1 MLNPSSRRPQPDSAP
16 RARASGA
23 IRALGLALLTLVG
36 SGAALAEGSR
46 HLYPAD
52 YFTRGTV
59 APNPAG
65 AAQRAAVFNG
75 TNYLSG
81 VVTQRTFFYVYARAG
96 ETILIGRSGT
106 TTDFTLYRPPAGQTL
121 APGAVDL
128 GFGTRGAE
136 NLALPGLETI
146 SSATICAAGGGTGNP
161 VVNAADGLGAA
172 TSIGTNSQAN
182 GNTGQTGRNNE
193 LAGPFA
199 GSPGFVPCR
208 YRVTEEGV
216 YGVVFNGTTWM
227 WEVGVRESIGL
238 SGNPD
243 LNGRVFTYVFAGDS
257 AAATN
262 PIYST
267 LYYVTDDGYR
277 YSQAMRGLAPFRY
290 VLYANDKGFTDQG
303 EPLYRNVR
311 GQGQQLTSLR
321 FDEPPGGGSAGAFTG
336 ANANQIETPGAQY
349 PIFFSDVMAADT
361 AAAENRVDETLVAL
375 GIPTTPPPPV
385 ISDID
390 FVYPPTSGG
399 TTYVGYGGVF
409 RFNAQD
415 VTSYRIFIKGAD
427 PMSPDY
433 NSLDNPLNRV
443 IEGTAGPGLNEVVWD
458 GLNGAGVPIPAGSG
472 YSFEVTGRNGE
483 VHFPFLDAEANQ
495 AGGPTLTKLNGPNAG
510 DTTVYY
516 DDRGYLTRAGYRVGN
531 IVAGVPGHLCGNTA
545 QADGWPQPQ
554 PNQALEGIDSAA
566 FNAVTGQYYRFWG
579 QGTTGNTGNDCA
591 NSTSYFGDA
600 KGIDLW
606 TYETTDSPLD
616 LSFSIVD
623 IADVTATVQGPAF
636 AAPGATVVNLISFA
650 NVGSIA
656 ASSVTY
662 SATLPLGLSGV
673 SCAGAT
679 CAYNAATGEVTITGL
694 PTTLSP
700 SQFLPTVTLS
710 YTAPASGSPRI
721 DVFIASPSEVPPP
734 GIAPNTDFAVTVIDA
749 DAEVV
754 DVLAQIN
761 PPAFAAPNS
770 IVDVPVTFRNLGPD
784 SAADVTYALELPQ
797 GLDPADVSCEPN
809 PPVTCSYNAGTGAIT
824 VSGLPTSLASGA
836 QTALV
841 LSYRAPNAP
850 GAVQV
855 SALIGTSSD
864 EAGAT
869 ANNVASGQTIVTAAD
884 VADVTVSVS
893 VPANAAEGGTVNGQV
908 LFENRGPSSATI
920 TQYTLELPLGLAGVT
935 CSPAIEC
942 SVVVG
947 ITSITITWTGPATL
961 PNGGTYPTG
970 FSYTAPAGPTT
981 VDVLAAIATSTA
993 GDEPSNNTAEAST
1006 TIQQVAADMAASF
1019 GPIPAALGPGQ
1030 VLTGLTLTCT
1040 NNGPGSAAN
1049 ATCVPGAN
1057 AGVVSNVQ
1065 CTPPSP
1071 ALLVANGDAIACTF
1085 DYTAPGTQGGA
1096 DEPAQTVGFL
1106 GTTSASND
1114 NNAGNNSDTASAVI
1128 VDALNDGPLTVFPGG
1143 STASVIGN
1151 DTRGAVPAVIG
1162 TNVSLIPGVLPPGFT
1177 MNPDGT
1183 ITVAPGTTPGPY
1195 AVPYTICAFPAIVPP
1210 ACDTAT
1216 ASVDVQP
1223 SIDAVDDGPT
1233 TVSGGGGNT
1242 PSVIGNDTTNGVA
1255 AVIGVNVSLTPGSPP
1270 IAGLSM
1276 NPDGTISV
1284 AAGTPPATYAF
1295 PYTICVIPATAP
1307 PTCDTATA
1315 TVVVVAN
1322 DVPVGNDDQ
1331 VSTPLNTPVNIPVL
1345 SNDVCGIDTP
1355 CTITLETP
1363 PAVGTVV
1370 PNNNGTPGDP
1380 SDDFFVY
1387 TPPDGYAGPPVVF
1400 TYRICDANGD
1410 CDIATVTILV
1420 ANCGGNGT
1428 VDGLIFRDG
1437 NRDGLRQGGENG
1449 ERSLVS
1455 LVPTAGSTRI
1465 VASDVSG
1472 NYLFSA
1478 VPAGSYEVVVLDSYL
1493 ADELGLYA
1501 TAGVRRMVNVAACG
1515 NVSEDFGFAAPNAG
1529 VVGDFVWFDADQSGA
1544 VNEYFDADNN
1554 GELTLNDPSAELSEA
1569 EFEWVDLNG
1578 NGIPDAGEF
1587 ARCGLPGVNVEL
1599 LNAQGQVLGSTR
1611 TNPRGAYRFT
1621 GLPLNAAYSTRVSP
1635 SDPALLAGS
1644 QALFTSGL
1652 CKLYPPVGKDA
1663 QPAAPAKGVSNCGLT
1678 TAPSRTSPVLTA
1690 SAPVFDALDYG
1701 HLCAANGVVI
1711 GLADLQVVKLV
1722 DNAAP
1727 QVGST
1732 VSFTVTV
1739 TNNGPAV
1746 ATNVVVSDQ
1755 LPSGYLFLSASPG
1768 QGSWTAP
1775 AWSVGTLQVGQSVA
1789 LTMQARVLGSGNY
1802 LNTAIASGD
1811 QSDPVP
1817 DNDISTRSVTPGA
1830 PASAAP
1836 VLVPV
1841 GGPAGLLLMGLLLGG
1856 LGARRLR
1863 QRGD

>member
-1 MLNPSSRRPQPDSAP
+1 MSLNTLPPRSQPGASRRGTPSA
-16 RARASGA
+16 RITSWLCGLLVLGA
-23 IRALGLALLTLVG
+23 GGLAQ
-36 SGAALAEGSR
+36 AEGSR
-46 HLYPAD
+46 HVYPAT
-52 YFTRGTV
+52 YFDQGTV

-65 AAQRAAVFNG
+65 AARRASLYTG
-75 TNYLSG
+75 TNYLNG

-106 TTDFTLYRPPAGQTL
+106 TTDFTLFRPPAGQTL
-121 APGAVDL
+121 GPGPVNL

-136 NLALPGLETI
+136 STAGLDTI
-146 SSATICAAGGGTGNP
+146 SSTTICAAGGGTGNP
-161 VVNAADGLGAA
+161 VVNAADGLAAA
-172 TSIGTNSQAN
+172 TIIGTNSQAN
-182 GNTGQTGRNNE
+182 GNPGQTGRNNE

-208 YRVTEEGV
+208 FRVTEEGV
-216 YGVVFNGTTWM
+216 YGLLFTGANTWM
-227 WEVGVRESIGL
+227 WEVSVRQTSGVTT
-238 SGNPD
+238 NPD

-277 YSQAMRGLAPFRY
+277 YAQAMRGLAPFRY

-311 GQGQQLTSLR
+311 GQGQQLDSLR
-321 FDEPPGGGSAGAFTG
+321 FDEPPGGGVAGAFTG
-336 ANANQIETPGAQY
+336 SHANQVVPQRPQY
-349 PIFFSDVMAADT
+349 PIFFSDVMATDT

-427 PMSPDY
+427 PMASDY

-458 GLNGAGVPIPAGSG
+458 GLNAAGVPIPAGSG

-545 QADGWPQPQ
+545 QANGWQQPS
-554 PNQALEGIDSAA
+554 PPQALEGVDSAA
-566 FNAVTGQYYRFWG
+566 FNAATGQYYRFWG
-579 QGTTGNTGNDCA
+579 QGATGNTGGDCA
-591 NSTSYFGDA
+591 AANQYFGDA

-606 TYETTDSPLD
+606 TYETSDSPLN
-616 LSFSIVD
+616 LTFSIVD
-623 IADVTATVQGPAF
+623 IADVTASVQGPAF

-662 SATLPLGLSGV
+662 SATLPLGLTGV

-700 SQFLPTVTLS
+700 SQFLPTVSLS

-734 GIAPNTDFAVTVIDA
+734 GIAPNTGFAVTVIDA
-749 DAEVV
+749 DAQVV

-908 LFENRGPSSATI
+908 LFENRGPSTATI
-920 TQYTLELPLGLAGVT
+920 TQYTLELPLGLGDVACT
-935 CSPAIEC
+935 PAIDC
-942 SVVVG
+942 SVVTG
-947 ITSITITWTGPATL
+947 MSGITITWSGPATL

-970 FSYTAPAGPTT
+970 FSYTAPAGPAT
-981 VDVLAAIATSTA
+981 VTVLATIATSTA

-1006 TIQQVAADMAASF
+1006 AIQQVAADMQASF

-1030 VLTGLTLTCT
+1030 ALTGLSLTCS
-1040 NNGPGSAAN
+1040 NNGPGSAADP
-1049 ATCVPGAN
+1049 TCVPSASV
-1057 AGVVSNVQ
+1057 GVVSNIQ
-1065 CTPPSP
+1065 CSPDSP
-1071 ALLVANGDAIACTF
+1071 ALLANGDAITCTF

-1096 DEPAQTVGFL
+1096 DEPAQSVSFL
-1106 GTTSASND
+1106 GSTSASND
-1114 NNAGNNSDTASAVI
+1114 SNAANNQDSASAVI
-1128 VDALNDGPLTVFPGG
+1128 VDALNDGPLTVVPGG

-1162 TNVSLIPGVLPPGFT
+1162 TNVSLTPGVLPPGFT

-1195 AVPYTICAFPAIVPP
+1195 AVPYTICAFPATVPP

-1216 ASVDVQP
+1216 ASVEVQP

-1276 NPDGTISV
+1276 NPDGTITV

-1322 DVPVGNDDQ
+1322 DVPVANDDQ

-1345 SNDVCGIDTP
+1345 DNDSCGIDTP
-1355 CTITLETP
+1355 CTISLETP
-1363 PAVGTVV
+1363 PGVGTVV
-1370 PNNNGTPGDP
+1370 PNTNGTPGDP

-1410 CDIATVTILV
+1410 CDIATVIILV
-1420 ANCGGNGT
+1420 ANCGGNGI

-1437 NRDGLRQGGENG
+1437 NRDGVRQGGEGG

-1455 LVPTAGSTRI
+1455 LVPAAGSTRI
-1465 VASDVSG
+1465 VAADNGG
-1472 NYLFSA
+1472 NYLFGA
-1478 VPAGSYEVVVLDSYL
+1478 VPAGSYDVVVLDSYL
-1493 ADELGLYA
+1493 ANELGLYA
-1501 TAGVRRMVNVAACG
+1501 TNGVRRTVNVAACG
-1515 NVSEDFGFAAPNAG
+1515 RASEDFGFAPPDAG

-1544 VNEYFDADNN
+1544 VNEFFDADNN
-1554 GELTLNDPSAELSEA
+1554 GQLTLNDPAAELTEA
-1569 EFEWVDLNG
+1569 TFEWVDLNG
-1578 NGIPDAGEF
+1578 NGTPDAGEF
-1587 ARCGLPGVNVEL
+1587 ASCGLPGVNVDL
-1599 LNAQGQVLGSTR
+1599 LDAQGQVVGSAV

-1621 GLPLNAAYSTRVSP
+1621 GLPFNARYTTRVNP
-1635 SDPALLAGS
+1635 NDPALLSGS

-1652 CKLYPPVGKDA
+1652 CKMYPPVTKDA
-1663 QPAAPAKGVSNCGLT
+1663 LPAAQAKGVANCGLT
-1678 TAPSRTSPVLTA
+1678 TAASRTSPVLSA

-1711 GLADLQVVKLV
+1711 GQADLQVVKLV
-1722 DNAAP
+1722 NNATP

-1746 ATNVVVSDQ
+1746 ATNVVVTDQ
-1755 LPSGYLFLSASPG
+1755 LPSGYSFVSATPA

-1775 AWSVGTLQVGQSVA
+1775 SWNVGTLQVGQSVA
-1789 LTMQARVLGSGNY
+1789 MTMQATVLGSGNY
-1802 LNTAIASGD
+1802 LNTAVADGD
-1811 QSDPVP
+1811 QFDPEP

-1841 GGPAGLLLMGLLLGG
+1841 GGPAGLVLMGLLVGT

-1863 QRGD
+1863 RRGG